1 MLYRLLNKTCAV
13 TRHSLRN
20 SIQTR
25 NFSQADALPDQ
36 DYTFPKKFGRQTM
49 LKKELRNIYETAIKN
64 LQVDTDKLTVRQ
76 TTLHTMHP
84 TTKDPIPLI
93 SAERNFL
100 HGFEEEDF
108 KGFNPILKR
117 AFQLSNANEGQIL
130 KFKKNMAI
138 RKYQREE
145 TDTGSSLVRCAIISE
160 QILNMITHMR
170 KRPTDTKTFRY
181 IAFIHLLNICFV
193 RISYFSHWFIKKSG
207 LVVLF
212 RSFFGNKIFSQL
224 VFLFESESDTNKIWN
239 FHF

>member
-20 SIQTR
+20 SIQAR
-25 NFSQADALPDQ
+25 HFSETEAHPDQ
-36 DYTFPKKFGRQTM
+36 DYTFPKKIGRQTM

-64 LQVDTDKLTVRQ
+64 LSIDTDKLTVRQ
-76 TTLHTMHP
+76 TTLHKMHP

-100 HGFEEEDF
+100 HGFEEDDF

-181 IAFIHLLNICFV
+181 IAFTTFVLYIYHFV
-193 RISYFSHWFIKKSG
+193 RIPYLSHFLIEKSG
-207 LVVLF
+207 WLVLISCILLEIKSSLSSLF
-212 RSFFGNKIFSQL
+212 KI
-224 VFLFESESDTNKIWN
+224 
-239 FHF
+239 